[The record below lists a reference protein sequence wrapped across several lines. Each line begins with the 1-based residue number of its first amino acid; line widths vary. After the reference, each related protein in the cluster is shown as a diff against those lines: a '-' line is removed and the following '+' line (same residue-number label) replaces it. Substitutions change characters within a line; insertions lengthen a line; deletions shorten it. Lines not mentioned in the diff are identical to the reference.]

1 MLDLLIEYKNFV
13 FRGLFESFLLLLFF
27 LMLIKFTN
35 ILEIFNKNYKKKII
49 YIFFSILIFVQIVD
63 RFQQFYPQFI
73 DFYPFARFSMYQAA
87 PNEIITE
94 GYRFCYYRT
103 SNNECNE
110 VNVTKI
116 FSTIGLPP
124 ISSRMK
130 YLTDNI
136 PKTNNEID
144 LWLSSLENSVHFD
157 DIESFTFEKVIYKNK
172 KFYFQVLRILNVQ
185 N

>member
-1 MLDLLIEYKNFV
+1 MLDLLIEYKTFV

-27 LMLIKFTN
+27 LMLFKYTN
-35 ILEIFNKNYKKKII
+35 IIEIFNKNYKKKII

-63 RFQQFYPQFI
+63 RFQQFYPQYI

-87 PNEIITE
+87 PNELTTE
-94 GYRFCYYRT
+94 GYRFCYYKN
-103 SNNECNE
+103 SNSECNE

-116 FSTIGLPP
+116 FSTIGVPS

-130 YLTDNI
+130 YLTDNM
-136 PKTNNEID
+136 PQTNNEID
-144 LWLSSLENSVHFD
+144 LWLIAIDKSVHLENV
-157 DIESFTFEKVIYKNK
+157 ESFTFEKVVYKNK
-172 KFYFQVLRILNVQ
+172 KFSFKVLRILNVQ